1 MTPKKKCLRTAF
13 ILIAVAVVFVI
24 VAVCAFAIFNSAV
37 IGVIAILFIA
47 FPCFIMGFSYLK
59 DASCLYC
66 PKCGEK
72 YNYDN
77 VRWEVSNTNEKEKS
91 VVAEVDFEVRC
102 SHCGAERQYT
112 RNYTVSYIDSNGK
125 LHNNNLQNIIR
136 KQFKCK

>member
-24 VAVCAFAIFNSAV
+24 VAVCAFTIFNSAV
-37 IGVIAILFIA
+37 IGIIAGLLALMLFVL
-47 FPCFIMGFSYLK
+47 GFSYLS
-59 DASCLYC
+59 DARCLYC

-77 VRWEVSNTNEKEKS
+77 VSWEVNNTIEKEKS

>member
-37 IGVIAILFIA
+37 IGVITALLA
-47 FPCFIMGFSYLK
+47 LMLLGLGFSYLS
-59 DASCLYC
+59 DARCLYC

-91 VVAEVDFEVRC
+91 VEAVVDFEITC
-102 SHCGAERQYT
+102 SHCGAEREYT
-112 RNYTVSYIDSNGK
+112 RKYVVATIDDNGK
-125 LHNNNLQNIIR
+125 VHKKNLQNIIR
-136 KQFKCK
+136 NQFKSK